1 MDNIKPKKYKRDFL
15 VGFICGLACYFFLAT
30 AGIFGKFIYDNVL
43 THIYQKPQE
52 ADTIIYDT
60 VLNERSIAKIEAI
73 EDIIQSVYFR
83 ADNVT
88 NEQLEEGLYRGLVRA
103 LNDPYAQYFTAE
115 DLIRANANIEGIF
128 FGIGALISYD
138 PDHNLTVISGIIDGG
153 SASESDLR
161 EGDYIIKVDDIDVT
175 SYSSS
180 EVVALIRG
188 QEHTTVTVTILRE
201 GTPDFI
207 AIELERRRVDKR
219 TINHGVTEDENIGF
233 IYISEFD
240 NVTIGSFTEALNDLK
255 DRGIRGLIIDVRS
268 NPGGN
273 VNSVTSIARQILP
286 KGLIVYIEDRQGNRD
301 EYTSDGRNELDIP
314 IVVLVNA
321 YTASAAEILAGA
333 IQDHNKGIVIGQPT
347 FGKGS
352 VQRIITL
359 YDKTAVKL
367 TVSTYFTPNGR
378 NLGEIGITP
387 DIELKRDRD
396 TFYEHGTDNQLQ
408 KAIEVLQDMIYQ

>member
-1 MDNIKPKKYKRDFL
+1 MENPKSKRNRKGFIA
-15 VGFICGLACYFFLAT
+15 GFICGLSCCLFLAI
-30 AGIFGKFIYDNVL
+30 AGFGGKFLYDNVL
-43 THIYQKPQE
+43 IHIYKNSPE
-52 ADTIIYDT
+52 VDTVIYDT
-60 VLNERSIAKIEAI
+60 VLNERSKAKIEAI

-83 ADNVT
+83 ADNIT
-88 NEQLEEGLYRGLVRA
+88 NEQLEEGLYRGLVHA
-103 LNDPYAQYFTAE
+103 LGDPYAQYFTAE
-115 DLIRANANIEGIF
+115 DLIRANASIEGIF

-138 PDHNLTVISGIIDGG
+138 TDRNLTVISGIIDGG

-161 EGDYIIKVDDIDVT
+161 EGDYIVKVDDTDVT

-188 QEHTTVTVTILRE
+188 QEHTTVTVTVYRE
-201 GTPDFI
+201 GAPDFI
-207 AIELERRRVDKR
+207 SIELERRRVDKR
-219 TINHGVTEDENIGF
+219 TINHGITEDENIGF

-240 NVTIGSFTEALNDLK
+240 NVTISSFAEALNDLK

-286 KGLIVYIEDRQGNRD
+286 KGLIVYIEDRHGNRD

-321 YTASAAEILAGA
+321 FTASAAEILAGA

-387 DIELKRDRD
+387 DIEIELDRD
-396 TFYEHGTDNQLQ
+396 AFYEHGTDNQLQ
-408 KAIEVLQDMIYQ
+408 KAIEVLQEMIY